1 MKKTLF
7 FALLC
12 GALAFFSS
20 CEPVTYD
27 TFGTLTGTVVEM
39 ATGDVIAGALITLSP
54 SGKNTYTG
62 ADGFFEFQDLDAQQ
76 YTVTVQA
83 DGYSTNRKTV
93 TIVAG
98 ATERINV
105 TLQKAE

>member
-54 SGKNTYTG
+54 TGKNTYTG

-83 DGYSTNRKTV
+83 TGYQTNRKTV

-98 ATERINV
+98 GTERINV